1 MGVMRLLRIFARVV
15 ALSVQ
20 RELAHRVN
28 LTISA
33 TMMLI
38 DLAASV
44 ATLGLLFTQ
53 TATLAGWRPFE
64 ALALLGAFQLV
75 TGLLNTFIEPNL
87 AWFAEKVTG
96 GRLDDTL
103 LQPVPSLFMLSLG
116 ACQPLALP
124 RVLLGA
130 GILGWAAV
138 AGEGV
143 TLGGLAACFGLLA
156 AGVVIA
162 WAARVLCATLAF
174 WAPGFDPT
182 VLFSAFWQL
191 GRYPVGVYHPVVR
204 QLLTYVVPV
213 AFVATFPAEALLRG
227 GGRLG
232 LGALGVGAALVAF
245 GAAAL
250 AWRAG
255 VKRYTGATS

>member
-1 MGVMRLLRIFARVV
+1 MRLLRILGRVL

-28 LTISA
+28 LTISV
-33 TMMLI
+33 TMMVI

-44 ATLGLLFTQ
+44 ATLGLVFTQ
-53 TATLAGWRPFE
+53 TATLAGWRPAE

-103 LQPVPSLFMLSLG
+103 LQPVPSFFMLSLG

-124 RVLLGA
+124 RVLLGGA
-130 GILGWAAV
+130 LLVWATV

-143 TLGGLAACFGLLA
+143 TALGVAGCVALLA
-156 AGVVIA
+156 AGVVIT
-162 WAARVLCATLAF
+162 WAVRVLLATLAF
-174 WAPGFDPT
+174 WAPGFEPS

-213 AFVATFPAEALLRG
+213 AFVATFPAEALMRG
-227 GGRLG
+227 GGGLGLG
-232 LGALGVGAALVAF
+232 LGALGAGAALLAL
-245 GAAAL
+245 GAAGL

-255 VKRYTGATS
+255 VRRYTGATS

>member
-1 MGVMRLLRIFARVV
+1 MRLMRIFGRVV

-33 TMMLI
+33 TMMAV

-53 TATLAGWRPFE
+53 TATLAGWRPAE

-87 AWFAEKVTG
+87 SWFAEKVTN

-124 RVLLGA
+124 RAFLGA
-130 GILGWAAV
+130 GILGWAVV
-138 AGEGV
+138 AAEGV
-143 TLGGLAACFGLLA
+143 TVSGAAACLGLLA
-156 AGVVIA
+156 AGVVIT
-162 WAARVLCATLAF
+162 WAVRVLLATLAF

-182 VLFSAFWQL
+182 VLFQAFWQL

-213 AFVATFPAEALLRG
+213 AFVSTFPAEALLRG
-227 GGRLG
+227 GAGPA
-232 LGALGVGAALVAF
+232 LGALGAAAALMAF
-245 GAAAL
+245 GAAGL